1 MVVGII
7 IIVCMAI
14 MVIANIYSSFKSHP
28 VIGVISIII
37 NVGLFIINPLLP
49 AFYIA
54 ISYIII
60 LARKKKR
67 R

>member
-1 MVVGII
+1 MVIGII
-7 IIVCMAI
+7 IVVCMI
-14 MVIANIYSSFKSHP
+14 ILVITNIIASFKSHP
-28 VIGVISIII
+28 VIGVISIIV

-60 LARKKKR
+60 LAKRKR

>member
-7 IIVCMAI
+7 IIICMAI
-14 MVIANIYSSFKSHP
+14 MVIANIYASFKSHP
-28 VIGVISIII
+28 VFGVISIIV

-49 AFYIA
+49 AFYMA
-54 ISYIII
+54 ISFIII
-60 LARKKKR
+60 LVKRKR

>member
-14 MVIANIYSSFKSHP
+14 LVIANIYASFKSHP
-28 VIGVISIII
+28 VIGVISIIV
-37 NVGLFIINPLLP
+37 NVVLFAINPLLTS
-49 AFYIA
+49 FYMA